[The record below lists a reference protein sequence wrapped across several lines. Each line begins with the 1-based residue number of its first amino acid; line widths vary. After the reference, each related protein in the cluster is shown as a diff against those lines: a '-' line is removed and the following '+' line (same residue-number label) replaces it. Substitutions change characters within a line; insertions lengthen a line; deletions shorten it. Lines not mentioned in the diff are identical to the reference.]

1 MYKYHPILKIQDDN
15 RSNFTNQQLEE
26 VIVNFEAEV
35 NLNFGSIDK
44 RVRAIMSKD
53 FLKKQMGTNLKIAAM
68 RLGNEML
75 HVSLTPN
82 YEARV
87 AYFYLENDEYV
98 CYYYVFNER
107 TNRVL

>member
-1 MYKYHPILKIQDDN
+1 
-15 RSNFTNQQLEE
+15 
-26 VIVNFEAEV
+26 
-35 NLNFGSIDK
+35 
-44 RVRAIMSKD
+44 
-53 FLKKQMGTNLKIAAM
+53 MGTNLKIAAM

-87 AYFYLENDEYV
+87 AYFYLENEEYV